1 MYERAVLD
9 WIVKNVNSGDVCY
22 DIGAAE
28 GYVSTCLAIACG
40 TTGSVFSFEPTDRG
54 LLINSLNQL
63 NKRIEMAQI
72 VHVNDFV
79 STTPSHTSIDSFATE
94 HGHRLS
100 MLKIDVDGGEMD
112 VLLSGLVTLRSHR
125 PKLIVEVHSEDLAT
139 SCTQL
144 LIDSGYSVDR
154 QTPPAYEHR
163 PIAVNDWLF
172 CLPIHGG

>member
-1 MYERAVLD
+1 MDMKMLRSLLRSLLPNSLRPYRVLSGPLRGVRVYTNLSTDTQVIRGMYERTVLD

-54 LLINSLNQL
+54 LLINTLNQL

-79 STTPSHTSIDSFATE
+79 STTQSHTSIDSFATE

-100 MLKIDVDGGEMD
+100 MLKIDVDGGG
-112 VLLSGLVTLRSHR
+112 LL
-125 PKLIVEVHSEDLAT
+125 P
-139 SCTQL
+139 
-144 LIDSGYSVDR
+144 
-154 QTPPAYEHR
+154 
-163 PIAVNDWLF
+163 
-172 CLPIHGG
+172 